1 MNKSLE
7 KKKRTF
13 KVPHTMTILF
23 VVLIIATIATYVA
36 PTGEYDRVAN
46 ESGVTVVDPNSYHEI
61 ERTPTTPKEFMLSI
75 PKGLVQNASVFGM
88 VLFSLAGIQVLNES
102 KAIDAGI
109 LTFVSKRKNAALPAV
124 IAMSI
129 LYGVIGVT
137 ASWSIGFTPF
147 IPITIAV
154 VRALGYNDLLGAA
167 IVILPGACGWT
178 SGVINVYST
187 AIAQGYAGLPI
198 FSGMGMRIISFLVF
212 MAIALAFIVGYALRY
227 EKNRTPEE
235 AAAAKDALENH
246 EEFTLWRKIALIF
259 NLLGLVFLA
268 YGTTAWGWMMNEI
281 AGYWIIAG
289 IITGFIMGWHPTQIC
304 QSFVRGLQG
313 IIGAAIIIGLAAAI
327 IVILQDGGLMDSVVH
342 GLSVVLA
349 KVPTPLVGVGI
360 FVVTVIMNFFIS
372 GVNGKVVSMMPL
384 LSPLGQVLGVNQQ
397 VIVLAFIF
405 GDGFTNWFWPTA
417 SVCVAALGAGN
428 IDYAGWAKFIWKPML
443 VLNIAAGLLVF
454 LAQMLNYGPF

>member
-1 MNKSLE
+1 MENTIT
-7 KKKRTF
+7 KKKRQI

-23 VVLIIATIATYVA
+23 VVLIIASIATYVA
-36 PTGEYDRVAN
+36 PTGTYDRVTN
-46 ESGVTVVDPNSYHEI
+46 ESGVTVVDPNSYHEV
-61 ERTPTTPKEFMLSI
+61 ERTPTSLKDFMLSI
-75 PKGLVQNASVFGM
+75 PVGLVNNASVFGM

-109 LTFVSKRKNAALPAV
+109 LTFVSKRKNAALPAI

-147 IPITIAV
+147 VPITIAV
-154 VRALGYNDLLGAA
+154 VRALGYDDLLGAA
-167 IVILPGACGWT
+167 VVILPGACGWT

-198 FSGMGMRIISFLVF
+198 FSGMWMRILSFVVF
-212 MAIALAFIVGYALRY
+212 MAVALTFIISYALRY
-227 EKNRTPEE
+227 QKNRTPEE
-235 AAAAKDALENH
+235 VEAAKHALENH
-246 EEFTLWRKIALIF
+246 EEFTIRRKIALAF
-259 NLLGLVFLA
+259 NVLGLCFLA

-281 AGYWIIAG
+281 SGYWIIVG

-304 QSFVRGLQG
+304 QSFTRGLQG

-327 IVILQDGGLMDSVVH
+327 IVVLQDGGLMDSVVH
-342 GLSVVLA
+342 GLSVLLA
-349 KVPTPLVGVGI
+349 QVPTPLVGVGI

-428 IDYAGWAKFIWKPML
+428 LDYARWAKFIWKPML
-443 VLNIAAGLLVF
+443 ALNIAAGILVF
-454 LAQMLNYGPF
+454 VAQLIGYGPF